1 MGTGGVKTHSLSDNH
16 RLRKALEAT
25 AERRIKKYVFKQSRR
40 EYWIVVGKIRDY
52 LVIPDKYCTCDDFFI
67 NVVTGAKAKSCYHL
81 LAQRLAESEGSF
93 ETYEV
98 DDDEGERLLD
108 EWLEP

>member
-1 MGTGGVKTHSLSDNH
+1 M
-16 RLRKALEAT
+16 
-25 AERRIKKYVFKQSRR
+25 KKYVFKQSRE
-40 EYWIVVGKIRDY
+40 EYWIVVGRTRDY
-52 LVIPDKYCTCDDFFI
+52 MVIPGKYCTCDDFFI
-67 NVVTGAKAKSCYHL
+67 NVVTGTRAKSCYHL
-81 LAQRLAESEGSF
+81 LAQKIAEDGGSF